1 MPRCMI
7 ECVQRAEHV
16 VNCSEKDAANAA
28 ELTGTALSCSEK
40 IINNDVNGSK
50 FPDRVQERIKG
61 SWDRQGRNQGS
72 CWLAAWWVQCRHQIR
87 RRRFC
92 CCRGDKNNRS
102 QLQPPDTTEKQT

>member
-72 CWLAAWWVQCRHQIR
+72 CWLVGAV
-87 RRRFC
+87 
-92 CCRGDKNNRS
+92 
-102 QLQPPDTTEKQT
+102 PPDQEEAVLLLPRRQER